1 MQVDHVHY
9 ERKLSDGSYGNR
21 AMSASARIDEGDS
34 PSEIIMMLR
43 DLVVER
49 LAEDEERERVEAAQR
64 DAERMALYDA
74 ERAAL
79 EAGRTPRAEREPDRA
94 VVFGGDYE
102 DDDEGVV

>member
-49 LAEDEERERVEAAQR
+49 LAEDEERERAEEKRRQ
-64 DAERMALYDA
+64 DERMALYDA
-74 ERAAL
+74 ERAEHLKRRHTEVSAIV
-79 EAGRTPRAEREPDRA
+79 DI
-94 VVFGGDYE
+94 VDV
-102 DDDEGVV
+102 DDENDEEGVF

>member
-49 LAEDEERERVEAAQR
+49 LAEDEERERVQEAQR

-74 ERAAL
+74 ERA
-79 EAGRTPRAEREPDRA
+79 ERLTRRHTEVSGIVD
-94 VVFGGDYE
+94 V
-102 DDDEGVV
+102 DDDEDEEERD

>member
-49 LAEDEERERVEAAQR
+49 LAEDEERERVQEAQR

-74 ERAAL
+74 ERA
-79 EAGRTPRAEREPDRA
+79 ERLIRRHTEVSGIVD
-94 VVFGGDYE
+94 V
-102 DDDEGVV
+102 DDDEDEEERD

>member
-9 ERKLSDGSYGNR
+9 ERKLSDHDYGNR

-49 LAEDEERERVEAAQR
+49 LAEDEERERAEEARRQ
-64 DAERMALYDA
+64 DERMALYDA
-74 ERAAL
+74 ERA
-79 EAGRTPRAEREPDRA
+79 ERLKRRHTEVSGIVD
-94 VVFGGDYE
+94 V
-102 DDDEGVV
+102 DDENDEEEVF

>member
-74 ERAAL
+74 ERA
-79 EAGRTPRAEREPDRA
+79 ERLTRRHTEVRGIVD
-94 VVFGGDYE
+94 V
-102 DDDEGVV
+102 DDEDEEVF